1 MPHSHRERNRQ
12 LHSSTLPLY
21 LNSIIGLLQTG
32 SHPVMVGDMSRV
44 TLNFD
49 LSKIL
54 LLWISSQDQDLHSHQ
69 KHAHLLVL
77 IWERLQMPTSTTTPD
92 ATVQPLGWHIA
103 NKLSLALRKLAL
115 AYLIT
120 VALRLWVVMC
130 YDWQWPEVA
139 NTVHI
144 DHYIPNYWDLQV
156 FLSTALLCQYW
167 CTEDAIFCFCAFTT
181 TVRNRSMCKYL

>member
-103 NKLSLALRKLAL
+103 NKLSLSIEKTCSSVFNNRGTSSLGSNVLWLTVTWSGKHCTYRSLYSKLLRFTSIFINCA
-115 AYLIT
+115 
-120 VALRLWVVMC
+120 VVSVLMYWRC
-130 YDWQWPEVA
+130 Y
-139 NTVHI
+139 I
-144 DHYIPNYWDLQV
+144 L
-156 FLSTALLCQYW
+156 LLCIHNYS
-167 CTEDAIFCFCAFTT
+167 TE
-181 TVRNRSMCKYL
+181 